1 MFKINENIFL
11 IEYWVKKILKKHLRG
26 KKKGIFMRIEYY
38 TIIIRTKKKWILH
51 IVIVCFYQ
59 VIATNVCILIWK
71 VCFYHEISKLL

>member
-1 MFKINENIFL
+1 
-11 IEYWVKKILKKHLRG
+11 
-26 KKKGIFMRIEYY
+26 MRIEYY